1 MPKKVKKNRF
11 YYNEDFVKS
20 PDGRSIRILSEYYG
34 PLQRLR
40 RNHIQDT
47 IVFFGSARIQS
58 REMSIKDLNI
68 AKKSKSAI
76 KIRRA
81 NTNLK
86 ISNYYEDARA
96 LAYQFTRW
104 SKKLKHKNRQYV
116 ICSGGGPG

>member
-11 YYNEDFVKS
+11 YYNQDFLGS

-40 RNHIQDT
+40 RNHIRDT

-58 REMSIKDLNI
+58 REISLKQLNL

-76 KIRRA
+76 KIKQA
-81 NTNLK
+81 NTSL
-86 ISNYYEDARA
+86 
-96 LAYQFTRW
+96 
-104 SKKLKHKNRQYV
+104 
-116 ICSGGGPG
+116 